1 MKLKLRN
8 SKHFHKRS
16 FSYRFYHNWSQ
27 NVEAPSMIWILNL
40 LRFLCFYARLSF
52 LLFAGPVGQNGRL
65 QSGDELLEVNGRKL
79 LGLYHTDVVG
89 ILKDLPM
96 HVRLVCAR
104 LKNADKSKLDLSE
117 RMVKAKSDG
126 SISSSGTTTETSQS
140 KLKSR
145 SLEPL
150 SSLAMWSEE
159 VLVIGKL

>member
-1 MKLKLRN
+1 ML
-8 SKHFHKRS
+8 
-16 FSYRFYHNWSQ
+16 
-27 NVEAPSMIWILNL
+27 
-40 LRFLCFYARLSF
+40 F
-52 LLFAGPVGQNGRL
+52 LLFVGPVGQNGRL

-159 VLVIGKL
+159 VLVIGT